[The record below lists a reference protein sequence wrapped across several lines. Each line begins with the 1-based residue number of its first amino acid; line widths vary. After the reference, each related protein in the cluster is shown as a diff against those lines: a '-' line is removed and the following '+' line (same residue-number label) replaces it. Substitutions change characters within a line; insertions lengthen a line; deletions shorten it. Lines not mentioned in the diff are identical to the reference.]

1 MRIEQREGS
10 GLRNGGALAQRASYN
25 ALVARAGT
33 IKDSAATAVGETAVT
48 PDSGAT
54 AGPAAAPTQAEKAAP
69 QAEAPRAGSGEPA
82 TDSQKRSLKSVV
94 DSAKEVSKQVIAL
107 GSRGSGSNAAVLQ
120 NNANNARKYNDYLDT
135 LSNSMRGSRTKAE
148 ADDLIANANR
158 TRAFLNQ
165 MLAESKAAL
174 K

>member
-1 MRIEQREGS
+1 MNFPYSVATATSAGTATDTAQSLTFARQ
-10 GLRNGGALAQRASYN
+10 ALAQRASYN

-107 GSRGSGSNAAVLQ
+107 GSRESIASKRVIAWVLSGAW
-120 NNANNARKYNDYLDT
+120 
-135 LSNSMRGSRTKAE
+135 
-148 ADDLIANANR
+148 ANAWSSPGSSASSAS
-158 TRAFLNQ
+158 RAWGVRS
-165 MLAESKAAL
+165 AG
-174 K
+174 